1 MTHSSQPSVKTPK
14 WLKEWLKQNS
24 IHASEGFKTLM
35 KHFPTEQRV
44 SMAVVDVSDKALAR
58 AGAERN
64 FNWNR
69 LLPREQ
75 EQVIDDFHKTIE
87 ALLVAGAI
95 MVRPA
100 GNQNQH
106 KVDANVATHALKTLP
121 KFFDK
126 VAEGTKTAELRK
138 NDRGF
143 KVGDYVKL
151 IRSDGSSKPAS
162 ITRRISHIVEGGQY
176 GLAQDFC
183 MLSLA
188 DIDEVQP

>member
-1 MTHSSQPSVKTPK
+1 MKNTTAIIDEIR
-14 WLKEWLKQNS
+14 KERERQVTD
-24 IHASEGFKTLM
+24 EGFLTENDDKYAQLQLIKATIAYCVSATDDRLSAM
-35 KHFPTEQRV
+35 CWWPWHEGTFKPTTPRR
-44 SMAVVDVSDKALAR
+44 DLIKAA
-58 AGAERN
+58 
-64 FNWNR
+64 
-69 LLPREQ
+69 
-75 EQVIDDFHKTIE
+75 
-87 ALLVAGAI
+87 ALLVAEI
-95 MVRPA
+95 ERLDRRDEVQPIS
-100 GNQNQH
+100 NQTPR
-106 KVDANVATHALKTLP
+106 KSEVNVATHVLKTLP
-121 KFFDK
+121 KFFDR

-188 DIDEVQP
+188 DIAEVQS

>member
-1 MTHSSQPSVKTPK
+1 MTHSSQPISARVPQY
-14 WLKEWLKQNS
+14 LKDHMTLIGGEEKSYKDLVECIQSNS
-24 IHASEGFKTLM
+24 
-35 KHFPTEQRV
+35 
-44 SMAVVDVSDKALAR
+44 DLAMQVTDISIAMLER
-58 AGAERN
+58 AGSEYCQD
-64 FNWNR
+64 WWH
-69 LLPREQ
+69 LEQ
-75 EQVIDDFHKTIE
+75 SQQKEIIEQFQDMIE

-106 KVDANVATHALKTLP
+106 KVDANVATHVLKTLP

-151 IRSDGSSKPAS
+151 IRSDGSDKPAS

-176 GLAQDFC
+176 GLAPDYC

-188 DIDEVQP
+188 DIDEVRP